1 MKKVS
6 LMFSA
11 IIALFFF
18 TQCGENSYPA
28 ADKLAVKWKVIS
40 NEYADRPQVK
50 ALFTIENQGTVA
62 LKPGMWAM
70 FYNQSP
76 REIIQ
81 NPSEV
86 TITRISGDW
95 YKLEPNEG
103 FILNPGE
110 KAELVYEAQAWWIKE
125 VDAPLGVYFVFYDK
139 AGNEKL
145 ISPATNFTIEPFENP
160 EQINRH
166 RNDLVPIP
174 TAEYLYQQNQNLV
187 DLPVENLPVIIPT
200 PVSVK
205 STGKSIIF
213 DSAPEI
219 LYQKGLE
226 NEANLLAAFV
236 GKLAQTSLTPSEANS
251 PKPNSI
257 YLETRPMR
265 VNNIAE
271 ESYRLEIKSDKSI
284 VITGNDPAGVFYGM
298 QSLMALLP
306 AGTFYGQQVEAAL
319 PVLVIEDAPRFGFRS
334 LHIDVARSFQ
344 TKETIL
350 KMLDLMAFY
359 KLNHFMFVLT
369 EDEAWRLEIDAL
381 PELTEVAS
389 RRGHTTK
396 ESVDMLHPS
405 YGSGPFP
412 DNPESYG
419 SGYYSREDYKEI
431 LRYANQRHIT
441 VIPTVNLPGHS
452 RAAIRA
458 MEARYQRFM
467 KEGNEEKANEFRLID
482 PDDQSK
488 YNSAQSYNDNIVC
501 VARESVYKFY
511 ETVIDAIIKLHDE
524 AGVPLKYFHTGGDEV
539 PEGAWAGSPMCQE
552 LIKTLPEI
560 SDFKNLQAYF
570 FRRAVDILQ
579 RKGIKIGG
587 WEEVA
592 LLKTESG
599 GYIPNPEFIG
609 KDVIPWAWNNMG
621 QWADLSYRFA
631 NAGYPVI
638 MCDVS
643 NFYFDCAY
651 NKDPYEPGHYWAGF
665 VDTRNA
671 WQFAPYNSFITN
683 LHTSMGRKIDPD
695 VEFAN
700 RERLKPG
707 AANNIVGLQAQLWA
721 ETIKGPK
728 MLEYYALPKL
738 IGFAETAWAKARS
751 WENQSNPAIRYRQ
764 MDEGW
769 NIFANA
775 LAKREL
781 PRLAGIF
788 GGFNYRI
795 PQPGAVV
802 ENGTLKAN
810 VEYPGL
816 IIRYTTDGSEPD
828 RNSMKY
834 DGPVNVSGE
843 VLLKAFD
850 PAGRS
855 SRSIKVK

>member
-18 TQCGENSYPA
+18 TRCGETSYPA

-95 YKLEPNEG
+95 HKLEPNDG

-174 TAEYLYQQNQNLV
+174 TAEYLYQQNQNLI

-205 STGKSIIF
+205 ATGKSIIF

-236 GKLAQTSLTPSEANS
+236 GKLAQTSLTPSEADS

-257 YLETRPMR
+257 YLGTRPMR

-412 DNPESYG
+412 DNPDSYG

-488 YNSAQSYNDNIVC
+488 YLPV
-501 VARESVYKFY
+501 
-511 ETVIDAIIKLHDE
+511 
-524 AGVPLKYFHTGGDEV
+524 GEV
-539 PEGAWAGSPMCQE
+539 P
-552 LIKTLPEI
+552 
-560 SDFKNLQAYF
+560 F
-570 FRRAVDILQ
+570 
-579 RKGIKIGG
+579 
-587 WEEVA
+587 
-592 LLKTESG
+592 
-599 GYIPNPEFIG
+599 
-609 KDVIPWAWNNMG
+609 
-621 QWADLSYRFA
+621 
-631 NAGYPVI
+631 
-638 MCDVS
+638 
-643 NFYFDCAY
+643 
-651 NKDPYEPGHYWAGF
+651 
-665 VDTRNA
+665 
-671 WQFAPYNSFITN
+671 
-683 LHTSMGRKIDPD
+683 
-695 VEFAN
+695 
-700 RERLKPG
+700 
-707 AANNIVGLQAQLWA
+707 
-721 ETIKGPK
+721 
-728 MLEYYALPKL
+728 LPKHWQICSIL
-738 IGFAETAWAKARS
+738 RPFAC
-751 WENQSNPAIRYRQ
+751 
-764 MDEGW
+764 
-769 NIFANA
+769 NA
-775 LAKREL
+775 LQGSIDFPNFLLWPMLFRQT
-781 PRLAGIF
+781 RL
-788 GGFNYRI
+788 
-795 PQPGAVV
+795 
-802 ENGTLKAN
+802 
-810 VEYPGL
+810 
-816 IIRYTTDGSEPD
+816 
-828 RNSMKY
+828 
-834 DGPVNVSGE
+834 
-843 VLLKAFD
+843 VLARHNTRAFSD
-850 PAGRS
+850 L
-855 SRSIKVK
+855 

>member
-1 MKKVS
+1 MKKIS
-6 LMFSA
+6 LIFSVVM
-11 IIALFFF
+11 ALFLS
-18 TQCGENSYPA
+18 TRCGQLSYPT
-28 ADKLAVKWKVIS
+28 ADQLVVEWKVIS
-40 NEYADRPQVK
+40 NEYADRVQVK
-50 ALFTIENQGTVA
+50 AQFTIENQSNST
-62 LKPGMWAM
+62 LKPGRWAM

-76 REIIQ
+76 REIIE
-81 NPSEV
+81 NPQGV

-95 YKLEPNEG
+95 YKLEPNSD
-103 FILNPGE
+103 FYLKPGE
-110 KAELVYEAQAWWIKE
+110 KAELIYEAQAWWIKE
-125 VDAPLGVYFVFYDK
+125 VDAPMGVYFVFYDK
-139 AGNEKL
+139 DGNESQ
-145 ISPATNFTIEPFENP
+145 IVSASNFTVGPFENP

-166 RNDLVPIP
+166 RDDLVHIP
-174 TAEYLYQQNQNLV
+174 TADFLYKQNLNLSDV
-187 DLPVENLPVIIPT
+187 PLENLPIITPT
-200 PVSVK
+200 PYSVK
-205 STGKSIIF
+205 TTGKSVVF

-219 LYQKGLE
+219 LYKKGLE

-236 GKLAQTSLTPSEANS
+236 GKLSQTALTAVEAES
-251 PKPNSI
+251 PRSNSI
-257 YLETRPMR
+257 FLETRPLR
-265 VNNIAE
+265 VNNISNEA
-271 ESYRLEIKSDKSI
+271 YRLEVKSDKSI
-284 VITGNDPAGVFYGM
+284 IITGNDEAGVFYGI

-306 AGTFYGQQVEAAL
+306 AGAFYGQQVEATL
-319 PVLVIEDAPRFGFRS
+319 PVLIIEDAPRFGFRS

-344 TKETIL
+344 TKETIF
-350 KMLDLMAFY
+350 KMLDLIAFY

-369 EDEAWRLEIDAL
+369 EDEAWRLEIDIL
-381 PELTEVAS
+381 PELTQVAS
-389 RRGHTTK
+389 KRGHTIK

-412 DNPESYG
+412 NNPDSYG
-419 SGYYSREDYKEI
+419 SGYYSREDYIEI
-431 LRYANQRHIT
+431 LKYANQRHIT

-467 KEGNEEKANEFRLID
+467 NEGNEEKANEFRLID

-511 ETVIDAIIKLHDE
+511 ETVIDAIIQLHNE

-539 PEGAWAGSPMCQE
+539 PEGAWAGSPLCQE
-552 LIKTLPEI
+552 LIKTLPHI
-560 SDFKNLQAYF
+560 KDFKNLQAYF
-570 FRRAVDILQ
+570 FQRTVEILQ
-579 RKGIKIGG
+579 RKGLVIGG

-592 LLKTESG
+592 LLKTENG
-599 GYIPNPEFIG
+599 DYVPNPDFVG
-609 KDVIPWAWNNMG
+609 KNVIPWAWNNMG
-621 QWADLSYRFA
+621 QWADLSYKFA
-631 NAGYPVI
+631 NAGYPVV

-683 LHTSMGRKIDPD
+683 LRTSMGRVIDPD
-695 VEFAN
+695 VEFEN
-700 RERLKPG
+700 RERLKQG
-707 AANNIVGLQAQLWA
+707 ASKNILGLQAQLWA
-721 ETIKGPK
+721 ETIKGPQ

-738 IGFAETAWAKARS
+738 IGFAESAWSKPRQ
-751 WENQSNPAIRYRQ
+751 WESQVNAELRHRQ

-769 NIFANA
+769 NIFANI

-781 PRLAGIF
+781 PRLAGLF
-788 GGFNYRI
+788 GGYNYRI

-816 IIRYTTDGSEPD
+816 LVRYTTDGTEPD
-828 RNSMKY
+828 RNSLRY
-834 DGPVNVSGE
+834 DGPVQVAGE
-843 VLLKAFD
+843 VILKAFD

-855 SRSIKVK
+855 SRPVRVK